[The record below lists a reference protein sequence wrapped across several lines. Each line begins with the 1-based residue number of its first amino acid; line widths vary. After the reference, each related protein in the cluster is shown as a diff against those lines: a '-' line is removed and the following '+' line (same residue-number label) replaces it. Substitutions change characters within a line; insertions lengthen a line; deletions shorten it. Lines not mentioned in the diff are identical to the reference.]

1 MPNILIIAYYFP
13 PLGGAGVQRSLK
25 FVKFLPTFNW
35 QATVLTVH
43 ENTNTLKDATLVND
57 IPARTNIYRTWI
69 PLLPKS
75 IPWRVRNWISRWFF
89 VVDEQIG
96 WFPLAIRNGLNII
109 KSENIQAIFSSS
121 GPYTCHLIGR
131 FLKQKT
137 GLPWIA
143 DFRDPWIGN
152 FTSSYP
158 TLLHDKL
165 NSGLERNVIY
175 DSDAIIVVSQPMRQA
190 FLDSYNNIKIDKI
203 HVIPNGYDPEDFI
216 NVKPAIRNPNK
227 FTIVYSGSFYS
238 LGRTAENFLL
248 GLNHSIDNRSIP
260 RESIEISFI
269 GNISKLTRQHI
280 NSLNLNDVVK
290 CTGYLSH
297 EESISHLLCSDILL
311 LVVGSG
317 RGSEAIYTGK
327 LFEYLAARKPILALA
342 DPGVASQLIETTQAG
357 VVISPNNIPEISN
370 QITHF
375 YNLWQNNNLYYL
387 GDSKIISQYTRKKLT
402 GELVQILNKVIK

>member
-25 FVKFLPTFNW
+25 FVKFLPTFDW
-35 QATVLTVH
+35 HATVLTVQ
-43 ENTNTLKDATLVND
+43 ENASTLKDATLMND
-57 IPARTNIYRTWI
+57 IPVQTNIYRTSVS
-69 PLLPKS
+69 LLPIS
-75 IPWRVRNWISRWFF
+75 IPWKLRNWISRWLF
-89 VVDEQIG
+89 VVDEQIS
-96 WFPLAIRNGLNII
+96 WFPIAIRNGLEII
-109 KSENIQAIFSSS
+109 KSENIQAIYSSS

-158 TLLHDKL
+158 TPLHYKL
-165 NSGLERNVIY
+165 NSRLERNVID
-175 DSDAIIVVSQPMRQA
+175 DSDAIIVVSPPMRQA
-190 FLDSYNNIKIDKI
+190 FFDRYSNINQDKI
-203 HVIPNGYDPEDFI
+203 HVIPNGYDPDDFE
-216 NVKPAIRNPNK
+216 NVNPALRNRNK

-238 LGRTAENFLL
+238 RGITSENFLL
-248 GLNHSIDNRSIP
+248 GLKNSIDNRSIS
-260 RESIEISFI
+260 RESIAVIFI
-269 GNISKLTRQHI
+269 GNIGKLAQQQI
-280 NSLNLNDVVK
+280 KSLNLGDVVK
-290 CTGYLSH
+290 CIGYLPH
-297 EESISHLLCSDILL
+297 KESISRLLCSDILL

-342 DPGVASQLIETTQAG
+342 DPGVASQLIEAIEAG
-357 VVISPNNIPEISN
+357 VVTSPDDIPEISN
-370 QITHF
+370 QITRF
-375 YNLWQNNNLYYL
+375 YKLWQNNNLYYC

-402 GELVQILNKVIK
+402 GEFVEILNKFIK